1 MNFSVI
7 PDITMQSHHDLAG
20 GSTIGRLAG
29 VVREVASRPA
39 YWWHLARFDG
49 TPVPVAAADD
59 LWLSAWP
66 PGHRGVPAGPGV
78 LAVLAGELSERTITG
93 QGVAE
98 RTLRAN
104 RIRVYGTTGPRELVN
119 LGPAYALSLH
129 AATVPAHPRQ
139 PASTA

>member
-7 PDITMQSHHDLAG
+7 PDITLQARPASTG
-20 GSTIGRLAG
+20 TVTIGRLAG
-29 VVREVASRPA
+29 VVREMAARPEH
-39 YWWHLARFDG
+39 WWHLVRFDG
-49 TPVPVAAADD
+49 TPVPVAND

-66 PGHRGVPAGPGV
+66 PGHRAVPAGPGV

-104 RIRVYGTTGPRELVN
+104 RVRVYAAANPRELVN

-129 AATVPAHPRQ
+129 AT
-139 PASTA
+139 TA

>member
-7 PDITMQSHHDLAG
+7 PDLTMQSDTAVRG
-20 GSTIGRLAG
+20 VTVGRLAG
-29 VVREVASRPA
+29 LVREVAARPS

-49 TPVPVAAADD
+49 TPVPVAAANE

-66 PGHRGVPAGPGV
+66 PGHRADPGAAV
-78 LAVLAGELSERTITG
+78 LTVLAGELLEQTITP

-104 RIRVYGTTGPRELVN
+104 RIRVYGSGNPRELVN
-119 LGPAYALSLH
+119 PGPGYALSLH
-129 AATVPAHPRQ
+129 A
-139 PASTA
+139 TAG

>member
-7 PDITMQSHHDLAG
+7 PDLTMQSDAAVRGL
-20 GSTIGRLAG
+20 TVGRLAG
-29 VVREVASRPA
+29 LVREVAVRPA

-49 TPVPVAAADD
+49 TPVPVAAASE

-66 PGHRGVPAGPGV
+66 PGHRADLGAAV
-78 LAVLAGELSERTITG
+78 LTVLAGELLEQTITP

-104 RIRVYGTTGPRELVN
+104 RIRVYGSANPRELVN
-119 LGPAYALSLH
+119 PGPGYALSLH
-129 AATVPAHPRQ
+129 A
-139 PASTA
+139 TAG

>member
-7 PDITMQSHHDLAG
+7 PDITLQARPESAG
-20 GSTIGRLAG
+20 TFTIGRLAG
-29 VVREVASRPA
+29 VVREMAALPA
-39 YWWHLARFDG
+39 RWWHLARFDG
-49 TPVPVAAADD
+49 TPVPVADD

-66 PGHRGVPAGPGV
+66 PGHRVVPAVPAVPGGPGV
-78 LAVLAGELSERTITG
+78 LAVLAGELSERTITD

-104 RIRVYGTTGPRELVN
+104 RIRVYGASHPRELVN

-129 AATVPAHPRQ
+129 A
-139 PASTA
+139 TAG

>member
-7 PDITMQSHHDLAG
+7 PDITMQARPERTGTL
-20 GSTIGRLAG
+20 TIGRLAG
-29 VVREVASRPA
+29 VVREMAARPE

-49 TPVPVAAADD
+49 TPVPVAVAND

-66 PGHRGVPAGPGV
+66 PGHRAVPAGPGV
-78 LAVLAGELSERTITG
+78 LAVLAGELSERTITD

-104 RIRVYGTTGPRELVN
+104 RIRVYGADNPRELVN
-119 LGPAYALSLH
+119 LGPGYALSLH
-129 AATVPAHPRQ
+129 AT
-139 PASTA
+139 TA

>member
-7 PDITMQSHHDLAG
+7 PDITLQSHAPASTLTVGNLAG
-20 GSTIGRLAG
+20 L
-29 VVREVASRPA
+29 VREVAARPA

-49 TPVPVAAADD
+49 TPVPVAAASE

-66 PGHRGVPAGPGV
+66 PGHRADPGAIV
-78 LAVLAGELSERTITG
+78 LTVLAGELVEQTITG

-104 RIRVYGTTGPRELVN
+104 RIRVYGADNPRELVN
-119 LGPAYALSLH
+119 PGPGYALSLH
-129 AATVPAHPRQ
+129 A
-139 PASTA
+139 TAG